1 MSISVRISAATP
13 EADLEAVVQPGV
25 STVLYPRC
33 ESPLQVER
41 ADRQI
46 AQLERLRGI
55 RPGSVTIGVMIES
68 PGGVCVISEIAASS
82 PRISSLGTGP
92 HLDLAGDALAYAQA
106 ECELV
111 ARAFELPPLNLSN
124 LGD

>member
-25 STVLYPRC
+25 STLLYPRC
-33 ESPLQVER
+33 ESPLQIER
-41 ADRQI
+41 AERQI

-55 RPGSVTIGVMIES
+55 RPGSVMIGVMIES
-68 PGGVCVISEIAASS
+68 PRGVCASTELAASS
-82 PRISSLGTGP
+82 RRITSLGTGP

-111 ARAFELPPLNLSN
+111 ARAFGLPSLNVSN
-124 LGD
+124 LVD